1 MIGKTFDSTTVRNI
15 LFDLGGV
22 LLDID
27 YQRPVDA
34 FARLGYPHFEKSYAQ
49 ETANPLFYE
58 LELGAVDETRFL
70 ETVQS
75 WNPQPVSLDAIRDA
89 WNSILL
95 DFRTESLQF
104 LARLRPHYPVYLL
117 SNTNVIHQ
125 RAYES
130 IYRHQIG
137 PGSLSDCFTKAYYS
151 QEIGRR
157 KPEANAYDYV
167 LEDAGIQAAE
177 TLFID
182 DTISNIQAAAALGF
196 QTYWLEKGE
205 RVETALKALLRV

>member
-1 MIGKTFDSTTVRNI
+1 MMEKTFNRETVKNL

-34 FARLGYPHFEKSYAQ
+34 FARIGYPHFEQAYAQ
-49 ETANPLFYE
+49 ETAQPLFHQ
-58 LELGAVDETRFL
+58 LEVGAVDETTFL
-70 ETVQS
+70 KTLQS
-75 WNPQPVSLDAIRDA
+75 WNPKPVPLDAIRDA

-95 DFRTESLQF
+95 DFRFESLRF
-104 LARLRPHYPVYLL
+104 LQQLRSQYPTYLL
-117 SNTNVIHQ
+117 SNTNFIHQ
-125 RAYES
+125 AAYEA
-130 IYRHQIG
+130 IYRQQIG
-137 PGSLSDCFTKAYYS
+137 PGSLSDCFHKAYYS

-157 KPEANAYDYV
+157 KPDASAYQYV
-167 LEDAGIQAAE
+167 LEDARIRAAD

-182 DTISNIQAAAALGF
+182 DTISNIRAAVALGF

-205 RVETALKALLRV
+205 RIETVLSDFVTA

>member
-1 MIGKTFDSTTVRNI
+1 MIGKTFDPRTVRNF

-34 FARLGYPHFEKSYAQ
+34 FARLGYPHFEESYAQ
-49 ETANPLFYE
+49 ETATPLFYE
-58 LELGAVDETRFL
+58 LEVGAVDENSFL

-75 WNPQPVSLDAIRDA
+75 WNPQKVSLDAIREA

-95 DFRTESLQF
+95 DFRVDSLQF
-104 LARLRPHYPVYLL
+104 LQQVRAQYPTYLL
-117 SNTNVIHQ
+117 SNTNFIHQ
-125 RAYES
+125 AAYEA
-130 IYRHQIG
+130 IYRRQIG

-157 KPEANAYDYV
+157 KPEADAYEYV
-167 LEDAGIQAAE
+167 LKDAGIQAAE

-182 DTISNIQAAAALGF
+182 DTYSNIQAAAALGF

-205 RVETALKALLRV
+205 RVETVLNAFVRI